1 MSFATSVPAEEELY
15 SQAGLAPFVGAA
27 EGTRPGD
34 PEGGPP
40 PASAREGFTTGGQ
53 GGGAA
58 PSEETESAYISQLS
72 SLLDM
77 TDTAGTVTDDHIKK
91 FIEIVLSFAAV
102 VSSERY
108 IRDVNSQL
116 RVVYDRDA
124 GTVDDYVARTSRSV
138 MVNKRMYMMQKREGD
153 KIRDICRLVLR
164 LTAGLSLAAVAS
176 PYASSGP
183 GAFLLIS
190 IAAAMIAYI
199 VLFIRSASLRRYD
212 DWTKMYWSEE
222 IEPDDEDDDEEE
234 EDSDDVCGE

>member
-15 SQAGLAPFVGAA
+15 SQAGLAPFAGAA
-27 EGTRPGD
+27 PGKPPGD
-34 PEGGPP
+34 PEP
-40 PASAREGFTTGGQ
+40 PAPAREGFTTGGAQ
-53 GGGAA
+53 SSSAA
-58 PSEETESAYISQLS
+58 TPQETESAYISQLS
-72 SLLDM
+72 GLLSSIP
-77 TDTAGTVTDDHIKK
+77 DTSGTATDDHIKT

-153 KIRDICRLVLR
+153 KIRDICRMVLR